1 MLIIAWKESGSYGI
15 QVVNVKMY
23 EEMNKNTCDEVG
35 CIIDFK
41 ENINDKKAGSKEKE
55 EKS

>member
-1 MLIIAWKESGSYGI
+1 
-15 QVVNVKMY
+15 MY